1 MRLVNRH
8 PCSHPNRKDPRLGW
22 GTRGTFRLRTPLP
35 GPQMRGTWALGPFSL
50 RIVKGGRIARRCARL
65 KNRRGIGLAVAVDVK
80 PMDVLDRHRQLSLLL
95 VDDDVELCGMMSEF
109 FAQEGHRLECIY
121 NGREGL
127 AAALNGSYDLVIL
140 DVMLPILDGFELL
153 QRLRRRKDLP
163 VIMLTARVQQQD
175 RIRGLDAGAD
185 DYLPKPFDPDELL
198 ARVRAVLRRSES
210 LARAEAEVIV
220 IGNIRVSPTTREAWL
235 DDRLVDLTAAE
246 FDLLEMLMRS
256 AGRVVS
262 RDEITAALFEREATP
277 YDRFLDVHISHLRKK
292 LEGGRGL
299 IRTVR
304 GVGYVFTGAA

>member
-1 MRLVNRH
+1 ME
-8 PCSHPNRKDPRLGW
+8 
-22 GTRGTFRLRTPLP
+22 
-35 GPQMRGTWALGPFSL
+35 
-50 RIVKGGRIARRCARL
+50 
-65 KNRRGIGLAVAVDVK
+65 
-80 PMDVLDRHRQLSLLL
+80 VLDRQRQLSLLL
-95 VDDDVELCGMMSEF
+95 VDDDVELCGMMREF
-109 FAQEGHRLECIY
+109 FAQEGHHLECIY

-127 AAALNGSYDLVIL
+127 SAALNGSYDLVIL
-140 DVMLPILDGFELL
+140 DVMLPILDGFEVL

-163 VIMLTARVQQQD
+163 VIMLTARVQQKD

-210 LARAEAEVIV
+210 LARAEPEDIV
-220 IGNIRVSPTTREAWL
+220 IGNIRLRPATRETWL
-235 DDRLVDLTAAE
+235 SDQIVDLTAAE

-262 RDEITAALFEREATP
+262 REEITAALFEREATP

-292 LEGGRGL
+292 LEGGRSL